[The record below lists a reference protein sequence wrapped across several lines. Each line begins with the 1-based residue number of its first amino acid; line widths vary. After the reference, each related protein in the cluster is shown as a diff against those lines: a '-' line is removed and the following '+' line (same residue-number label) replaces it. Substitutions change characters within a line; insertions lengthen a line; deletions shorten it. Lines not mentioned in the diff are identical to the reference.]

1 MTEAMMKVFP
11 ARLAADEVP
20 VGTAILAVAKTLH
33 YGPWLNELSKSFLES
48 LTSGTMMRSR
58 TIRHAVASLG
68 SLILISSANAV
79 VIPTYFGWNLDY
91 SLLGK
96 PRAVSQLIEIR
107 YIGESNL
114 GLVPDLDT
122 SGIYVTPPLTVTM
135 PNFPG
140 FDVGFGTGRVFPPE
154 SGSFQFQGIPDVEDE
169 NPVGIGPPLTTSFTF
184 SRGGNGETTRTF
196 GAPVAIDWVPAGTP
210 TPWGTLPF
218 PSIIIISIQTV
229 LYGYYDPFGEQ
240 PNDFIRT
247 PDATPDLATIFF
259 EKFGYV
265 LGLIPSGP
273 NTELSSN
280 LTTPQ
285 GDIYGNPTVIFLGN
299 NEISTAFSAS
309 VFSLR
314 VAIDIKPDSFPN
326 VVNPKSEGV
335 VAVAILTTNDFD
347 ATTVD
352 PLSVKFGPNEAVEA
366 LNAGH
371 TEDVNGDG
379 RLDLVLYF
387 NVQDTGITCGD
398 TVVVLTGTTLDGQ
411 PFSGFDSIQTVGCKS
426 KSSEAK

>member
-1 MTEAMMKVFP
+1 
-11 ARLAADEVP
+11 
-20 VGTAILAVAKTLH
+20 
-33 YGPWLNELSKSFLES
+33 
-48 LTSGTMMRSR
+48 MRSR
-58 TIRHAVASLG
+58 ALRHAVALLVSLG
-68 SLILISSANAV
+68 SLILISTANAAV
-79 VIPTYFGWNLDY
+79 FPTYFGWNLDY

-122 SGIYVTPPLTVTM
+122 HSIDLTPPLTVTM

-169 NPVGIGPPLTTSFTF
+169 NPAGIGPPLTTSFTF

-218 PSIIIISIQTV
+218 PSISIISIQTV
-229 LYGYYDPFGEQ
+229 SYGYYDPFGEQ

-247 PDATPDLATIFF
+247 PDAIPELATIVF
-259 EKFGYV
+259 ERFGYV

-273 NTELSSN
+273 NTELNSN
-280 LTTPQ
+280 LAAPQ
-285 GDIYGNPTVIFLGN
+285 ADIYSNPLAIFFRTFNG
-299 NEISTAFSAS
+299 ISGVSTAFSAS
-309 VFSLR
+309 VFSLQ
-314 VAIDIKPDSFPN
+314 VAIDVKPDSFPN
-326 VVNPKSEGV
+326 LINPRSEGV
-335 VAVAILTTNDFD
+335 IAVAILTTNDFD

-352 PLSVKFGPNEAVEA
+352 PLSVKFGPNEAVAA
-366 LNAGH
+366 LNTGH

-379 RLDLVLYF
+379 RLDLVLHF
-387 NVQDTGITCGD
+387 KIPDTGIACGN
-398 TVVVLTGTTLDGQ
+398 TVVILTGTTLNGQ
-411 PFSGFDSIQTVGCKS
+411 LFSGADSIQTVGCK
-426 KSSEAK
+426 

>member
-1 MTEAMMKVFP
+1 MKEA
-11 ARLAADEVP
+11 
-20 VGTAILAVAKTLH
+20 
-33 YGPWLNELSKSFLES
+33 
-48 LTSGTMMRSR
+48 MMRSR
-58 TIRHAVASLG
+58 TIRHAAASLV
-68 SLILISSANAV
+68 SLASLVLVASANAV
-79 VIPTYFGWNLDY
+79 VTPTYFGWNLDS

-96 PRAVSQLIEIR
+96 QRAVSQLLEIR

-114 GLVPDLDT
+114 RLVPDLDT
-122 SGIYVTPPLTVTM
+122 HPIELTPPLIVTL

-154 SGSFQFQGIPDVEDE
+154 GGSFQFQGIPDVEDE
-169 NPVGIGPPLTTSFTF
+169 NPSGIGPPLTTSFTF

-218 PSIIIISIQTV
+218 PSISIISIQTV
-229 LYGYYDPFGEQ
+229 LYGYYDPFAEQ

-247 PDATPDLATIFF
+247 PDATPDLATIFRAR
-259 EKFGYV
+259 FGYV

-273 NTELSSN
+273 NTELNSN
-280 LTTPQ
+280 LTAPQ
-285 GDIYGNPTVIFLGN
+285 GDIYNNPLAIFFTGF

-326 VVNPKSEGV
+326 VVNPRSEGV

-352 PLSVKFGPNEAVEA
+352 PLSIKLGPNEAVEA
-366 LNAGH
+366 HNAGH

-379 RLDLVLYF
+379 RLDLVLHF

-411 PFSGFDSIQTVGCKS
+411 PFSGVDSIQTVGCKS